1 MTMISAWFAAVIEEA
16 ARASG
21 PEVPR
26 LYYIIPLII
35 AVSFVYGA
43 TRHER
48 LPDILSQSL
57 RSAVWICGFLGVIM
71 ALFWWG
77 GFWN

>member
-1 MTMISAWFAAVIEEA
+1 MTLFFLLAAA
-16 ARASG
+16 M
-21 PEVPR
+21 PVPR
-26 LYYIIPLII
+26 LYYAIPLVV

-48 LPDILSQSL
+48 LDEILRHSL
-57 RSAVWICGFLGVIM
+57 KTAVWIAGFLAAIM
-71 ALFWWG
+71 GLLWFG

>member
-1 MTMISAWFAAVIEEA
+1 MPGLDLLSMLVAQGAQ
-16 ARASG
+16 
-21 PEVPR
+21 VPR
-26 LYYIIPLII
+26 LYYVIPLII

-43 TRHER
+43 TRHEELR
-48 LPDILSQSL
+48 EILGQSL
-57 RSAVWICGFLGVIM
+57 RSVVWISGFLGVIM